1 MSLCIRFV
9 SDAMVNDYEDDGLA
23 RLPLEVW
30 VKVFS
35 YLNGPD
41 LFRCE
46 AVCADWRQEILHQVQ
61 CGGCRCGVTR
71 SRVVQV
77 VTGRLTRR
85 GLKCVRLQTEA
96 GGCLEH
102 RRGLWDS
109 VSLMAD
115 RDVLITG
122 VGVYSP
128 SGQTQVCIIIKT

>member
-1 MSLCIRFV
+1 
-9 SDAMVNDYEDDGLA
+9 MVNDYEDAGLA

-35 YLNGPD
+35 YLSGPD

-71 SRVVQV
+71 SRVQV

-128 SGQTQVCIIIKT
+128 SGQTQVCVIVKTGLHDY

>member
-1 MSLCIRFV
+1 MQTGGRRSCTRYSV
-9 SDAMVNDYEDDGLA
+9 
-23 RLPLEVW
+23 
-30 VKVFS
+30 
-35 YLNGPD
+35 
-41 LFRCE
+41 E
-46 AVCADWRQEILHQVQ
+46 AA
-61 CGGCRCGVTR
+61 GAG
-71 SRVVQV
+71 SRGSVQV
-77 VTGRLTRR
+77 VTGRLKRR

-128 SGQTQVCIIIKT
+128 SGQTQVCVTT

>member
-1 MSLCIRFV
+1 M
-9 SDAMVNDYEDDGLA
+9 
-23 RLPLEVW
+23 
-30 VKVFS
+30 
-35 YLNGPD
+35 
-41 LFRCE
+41 
-46 AVCADWRQEILHQVQ
+46 
-61 CGGCRCGVTR
+61 
-71 SRVVQV
+71 

-102 RRGLWDS
+102 RRGVWDS

-128 SGQTQVCIIIKT
+128 SGQTQVCVTTCCSVITELRLAVILFRFLLTPDQ

>member
-1 MSLCIRFV
+1 M
-9 SDAMVNDYEDDGLA
+9 
-23 RLPLEVW
+23 
-30 VKVFS
+30 
-35 YLNGPD
+35 
-41 LFRCE
+41 
-46 AVCADWRQEILHQVQ
+46 
-61 CGGCRCGVTR
+61 
-71 SRVVQV
+71 

-102 RRGLWDS
+102 RRGVWDS

-128 SGQTQVCIIIKT
+128 SGQTQVCNSVITRLDLHLQHCSGVC